1 MFLILPAT
9 RRAGSGSNP
18 AGRRVANT
26 RYRNRTVKRTDRSGL
41 RVESVDPINRTVDYD
56 PGPETRPPWP
66 ASRTLLKLPLC
77 ALLRESNKL
86 RSTAEEMGGAGEVV
100 LDDGKKQNGSYAA
113 EPLALDDFTV
123 IKEGKAEIL
132 MHTKNQVFFNKA
144 QVNNRDM
151 SIAVLRTFLSKRRL
165 EYEAMLSKRM
175 KTKPKVAEE
184 PSVEAEGITDS
195 IPHNGK
201 DNEECEVSEETSQ
214 EGPRNIPENPTAN
227 HLGNT
232 RRELAPP
239 RVLEALSAS
248 GLRALRY
255 ALEVDGIGQVVALDN
270 DSNANLTPSIAA
282 SVEACRR
289 NINFN
294 GSVARSKVES
304 QIADARVYMLTHPK
318 EFDVIDLD
326 PYGSPCVF
334 LDSAVQSVADGGIL
348 MCTATDMAVLCGSNG
363 EACYSKYGS
372 YPLRGKYCHE
382 MALRILL
389 ASIESHA
396 NRHKR
401 CIVPILSVQ
410 MDFYVRVFVR
420 IYSSASAMKNTPL
433 KLSYVYQCTGC
444 DSFHLQPIGRTVSKN
459 NNVKYHPGFG
469 PVVPQVCSDCGKKY
483 NMGGPIWSAPIHDQ
497 EWITSIL
504 ADVTSVQDNYP
515 AYDKISAVL
524 TTISEELPDVPLFLS
539 LHNLGATL
547 KCTSPSAVIFRSAVI
562 NAGYRVS
569 GSHANPLGIKT
580 DAPMNVI
587 WDIMRC
593 WVKKHPVKA
602 QPPDQAGSVIL
613 AKEPVLQANFARA
626 VSSLSKAQVNK
637 VARFLPNPE
646 RHWGPKLRAGRTI
659 TSKHVSLLGAEAVNG
674 LPSHDEEDENP
685 SKRIKTEGSTPN
697 S

>member
-1 MFLILPAT
+1 
-9 RRAGSGSNP
+9 
-18 AGRRVANT
+18 
-26 RYRNRTVKRTDRSGL
+26 
-41 RVESVDPINRTVDYD
+41 
-56 PGPETRPPWP
+56 
-66 ASRTLLKLPLC
+66 
-77 ALLRESNKL
+77 
-86 RSTAEEMGGAGEVV
+86 MGGAGEVIV
-100 LDDGKKQNGSYAA
+100 DEREKHNGAPA
-113 EPLALDDFTV
+113 VEQFDLNDFTV

-151 SIAVLRTFLSKRRL
+151 SIAVLRTFISKHKL
-165 EYEAMLSKRM
+165 EHEAMMSKRM
-175 KTKPKVAEE
+175 KTKPKVVEE
-184 PSVEAEGITDS
+184 PSVEPEGITDS

-201 DNEECEVSEETSQ
+201 DNVECEVSEEISQ
-214 EGPRNIPENPTAN
+214 EGPCSISENAAAN
-227 HLGNT
+227 HLENT
-232 RRELAPP
+232 RRELTPP

-255 ALEVDGIGQVVALDN
+255 ALEVDEIGQVVALDN
-270 DSNANLTPSIAA
+270 DKA

-304 QIADARVYMLTHPK
+304 QFADARVYMLTHPK
-318 EFDVIDLD
+318 EFDVVDLD
-326 PYGSPCVF
+326 PYGSPSVF

-389 ASIESHA
+389 ACIESHA

-444 DSFHLQPIGRTVSKN
+444 DSFYLQPIGRTVSKN

-469 PVVPQVCSDCGKKY
+469 PVVPQVCSECGKKY
-483 NMGGPIWSAPIHDQ
+483 NMGGPVWSAPIHDQ
-497 EWITSIL
+497 EWVTSIL
-504 ADVTSVQDNYP
+504 ADVNSAQDNYP

-562 NAGYRVS
+562 NAGYRIS
-569 GSHANPLGIKT
+569 GSHANPLGLKT

-626 VSSLSKAQVNK
+626 VASLSKSQVNK

-646 RHWGPKLRAGRTI
+646 RHWGPKLRAGRKI
-659 TSKHVSLLGAEAVNG
+659 TSKHISLLGAEAVNG
-674 LPSHDEEDENP
+674 LNNHNEEDENP